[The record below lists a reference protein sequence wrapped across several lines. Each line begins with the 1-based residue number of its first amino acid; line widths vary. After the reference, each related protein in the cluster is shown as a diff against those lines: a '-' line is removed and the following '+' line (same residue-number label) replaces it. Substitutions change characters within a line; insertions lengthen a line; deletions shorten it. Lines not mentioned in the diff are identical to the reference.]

1 MDERA
6 VLIAGGGIG
15 GLALALGLTRLG
27 VPVHVLERAPEI
39 HEVGAGIGVMPNA
52 VRVLDRLGVGDA
64 VRGIGTPLT
73 VLEGCTWQG
82 RTLTRL
88 GIGDILPGAEQP
100 IFVVHRADLQGIL
113 LRALPTGVVRTGA
126 EVAGFAAAAD
136 AVEAHLAGGEAV
148 AGALLVGAD
157 GLGSAVRR
165 VLHGPE
171 PLRYSGQTC
180 YRGIARYRPDDPEV
194 IREVQG
200 PGQRA
205 SVIPIDGERAYW
217 WAALNAPR
225 GEADDPDTRRDRLL
239 RLYAGWPYGIP
250 GAIERTTGPVLR
262 NDLLDRRPL
271 SRWGEGRATLLGDAA
286 HPMLPNLGQGGCTAL
301 EDALVL
307 ARCIAAHGPIAAAL
321 REYEAARIPRT
332 TRLVRHSSAFGV
344 AARWRRPGAVRLRE
358 MLVRTVPDRVAVAA
372 FRSQV
377 GFDAGALAPPRTA
390 AGVR

>member
-39 HEVGAGIGVMPNA
+39 REVGAGIGVMPNA
-52 VRVLDRLGVGDA
+52 IRVLDRLGVGDA
-64 VRGIGTPLT
+64 VRRAGTPLT

-88 GIGDILPGAEQP
+88 GIGDILPGADEA
-100 IFVVHRADLQGIL
+100 IFIVHRADLQGIL

-126 EVAGFAAAAD
+126 EVAGFAAAD
-136 AVEAHLAGGEAV
+136 TVEAYLAGGETV
-148 AGALLVGAD
+148 PGALLVGAD

-165 VLHGPE
+165 VLHGLE

-217 WAALNAPR
+217 WAALNAPQ
-225 GEADDPDTRRDRLL
+225 GEADDPDTRRGRLL
-239 RLYAGWPYGIP
+239 ALYDGWPYGIP
-250 GAIERTTGPVLR
+250 EAIEQTTGPILR
-262 NDLLDRRPL
+262 NDLVDRRPRR
-271 SRWGEGRATLLGDAA
+271 RWGEGPVTLLGDAA

-307 ARCIAAHGPIAAAL
+307 ARCIAARGPIPAAL

-332 TRLVRHSSAFGV
+332 TRLVRHSWAFGV
-344 AARWRRPGAVRLRE
+344 AARWRRRGAVRVRE
-358 MLVRTVPDRVAVAA
+358 MLVRRVPDRAAVAA
-372 FRSQV
+372 FRFQV
-377 GFDAGALAPPRTA
+377 GFDAGPLAPPRTA